1 MHDLYYKGRIH
12 TRVNHVKTGFNTKRA
27 VKLGTEKHPLTL
39 VVTTDKRKLEVET
52 LATEHGLVA
61 NITIDSSIDEDI
73 NELTAIL
80 NKPTTTR
87 FDKTPNRN
95 DPCSCNSG
103 KKYKKCCG

>member
-12 TRVNHVKTGFNTKRA
+12 TRHNHITTGYNNKRS
-27 VKLGTEKHPLTL
+27 VKLGSEKEPLTL
-39 VVTTDKRKLEVET
+39 VVSSEERKVEITKLVSDNDLFAEITVDNAAEENIIELE
-52 LATEHGLVA
+52 GL
-61 NITIDSSIDEDI
+61 
-73 NELTAIL
+73 L

-95 DPCSCNSG
+95 DPCSCGSE